1 MTSFIPSPVIHWFR
15 RDLRLRD
22 NLGLE
27 AALESGQPVVPLF
40 IFDPVILNSPR
51 ISPVRI
57 RFLLAALQ
65 ALDTDLRNLGS
76 KVLVRHGAPVS
87 VLRQVVEETGAVQ
100 LFFNADYT
108 PFSRQRDKTKGRSSP
123 EYPCKRHP

>member
-108 PFSRQRDKTKGRSSP
+108 PFSRQRQGRSSP